1 MYPTQAHLPETG
13 SLIEQFGQSGLA
25 GGGPVF
31 SRARNIPRNIRNIP
45 SRSHIP
51 SSNNNNAIMRNNTMA
66 RVTANARTVNH
77 RIIVPARRQSAQF
90 LDYNFR
96 REQQGILD
104 RAIQRQFTNI
114 NTLPMQ
120 TQMTRGTITLI
131 SDLNRINSTYIRH
144 GDHEAARSEAI
155 NLVLLY
161 ILENDSLR
169 LLSNLS
175 RNQFQRESMDYGCSE
190 HNSNLFIL
198 RLMKTV
204 AGLTNQYPI
213 YASWPL
219 KANSKNCKKLY

>member
-31 SRARNIPRNIRNIP
+31 SRARNIPRNIPRNIRNIP

-169 LLSNLS
+169 LSYQIYHETSSKGNRCIMDVQNTTQIYLS
-175 RNQFQRESMDYGCSE
+175 
-190 HNSNLFIL
+190 
-198 RLMKTV
+198 
-204 AGLTNQYPI
+204 
-213 YASWPL
+213 
-219 KANSKNCKKLY
+219 